1 MNLAYIN
8 PNATASMTDA
18 IVATARKTLPDARII
33 GFTNTAGPAAIQGK
47 ADGDAAIPGLL
58 DLLPVARARGA
69 DAIVI
74 ACFDDTG
81 LAEARAQADCPVLGI
96 GQASYTMASLRGL
109 PFSVVTSVAAAIP
122 VIEGNIASLGFTG
135 LCASVRASGLPV
147 LAIDEAAPETVDR
160 LATEIEN
167 THHRDGAGCVI
178 LGCAGMSPLKP
189 VLEQRVRIPLIDGVE
204 SSVLLARAVT
214 HGLAAKAS

>member
-1 MNLAYIN
+1 MNLAFIN
-8 PNATASMTDA
+8 PNATESMTA
-18 IVATARKTLPDARII
+18 AVVATARQTLPDVQIL
-33 GFTNTAGPAAIQGK
+33 GFTNTTGPASIEGK

-58 DLLPVARARGA
+58 SLLPVARAQGA

-81 LAEARAQADCPVLGI
+81 LQEARAQADCPVLGI
-96 GQASYTMASLRGL
+96 GQASYTMASLLGVR
-109 PFSVVTSVAAAIP
+109 FSVVTSVAAAIP

-147 LAIDEAAPETVDR
+147 LAIDEAAPETIDHLVH
-160 LATEIEN
+160 AIET
-167 THHRDGAGCVI
+167 THHQDGAGCVI

-189 VLEQRVRIPLIDGVE
+189 GLERRVGIPLVDGVE

-214 HGLAAKAS
+214 HGLRPKTP